1 MPNNKILYKYRSLK
15 DFKFFMDIILNN
27 RLYAAKYNELNDI
40 REGHYMHDGSL
51 KKITIDDIREIKENT
66 RICSVTTNYKS
77 QPMWVHYADNHTG
90 VVIGFRI
97 KDNNVRH
104 EKVKYTGIKK
114 SVNNNLSNI
123 QSLADDILMH
133 KEQDWKYEEEV
144 RILKNEIE
152 TDKLAFI
159 NIEIIKIIFGQRI
172 AKDDAEFLTK
182 LIEKLNLKIE
192 LLNFKDTQNKKS
204 VLSNTSNI

>member
-1 MPNNKILYKYRSLK
+1 MPNNKIFYKYRSLK

-40 REGHYMHDGSL
+40 REGRYTHNGIL
-51 KKITIDDIREIKENT
+51 KEITVNDIKNIKEDT

-77 QPMWVHYADNHTG
+77 QPMWAHYADNHTG

-97 KDNNVRH
+97 KDDNDRR

-114 SVNNNLSNI
+114 SVNNNLSDI
-123 QSLADDILMH
+123 QSLADDILIH
-133 KEQDWKYEEEV
+133 KEKDWKYEKEV
-144 RILKNEIE
+144 RILKNTNE
-152 TDKLAFI
+152 TKELVFI
-159 NIEIIKIIFGQRI
+159 DIEIVKIIFGQRI
-172 AKDDAEFLTK
+172 AESDAEFLK
-182 LIEKLNLKIE
+182 KIIEKLNLKIE
-192 LLNFKDTQNKKS
+192 ISNFKETKNKKP